1 MDWRKII
8 KLNPQRGYLYTCTGA
23 LKVALL
29 LFILGVFLVK
39 PGNIIVFNFPG
50 AEEAFRLGLTPLI
63 TMLGG
68 ILLGPL
74 WGAGLAWFVDLIA
87 VYLWHGIEEYMISF
101 GLITA
106 ARGFLAGYIYYF
118 LFSRFSLKTMA
129 VSIAVPAILISVLA
143 NPLILYF
150 SFGAPLL
157 RNIWLRLTLQV
168 VAVPFFVGVSFFVV
182 RAIRESR
189 ELKKVNQTLE
199 TLLKKDELTGVA
211 TRRYF
216 MEFLDKM
223 YSLAQRQSSPLTL
236 IMADL
241 DGFKRI
247 NDTYGHNV
255 GDEVLA
261 RVGAIFSAEIRN
273 EDMVGR
279 LGGEEFAVLLPGTC
293 PEEARVVAE
302 RIREK
307 IDHLQVEPVQEPI
320 TATLGVAR
328 LEEGASVSDLL
339 YAADQALYQGKK
351 EGRNRVVVQ
360 Q

>member
-1 MDWRKII
+1 VDWRKMV
-8 KLNPQRGYLYTCTGA
+8 KLNPQRGYLYTCTEA

-29 LFILGVFLVK
+29 LFILGVFLAK
-39 PGNIIVFNFPG
+39 PGNFIVFNFPG
-50 AEEAFRLGLTPLI
+50 VEEAFRLGLTPLF

-74 WGAGLAWFVDLIA
+74 WGAGLGWFVDLIA

-106 ARGFLAGYIYYF
+106 ARGFLAGYIFYF
-118 LFSRFSLKTMA
+118 LFPRFSLKTMVA
-129 VSIAVPAILISVLA
+129 SIAIPALLISVLA
-143 NPLILYF
+143 NPIILYF

-168 VAVPFFVGVSFFVV
+168 VAVPLFVGISFFVV
-182 RAIRESR
+182 RGIRESQ
-189 ELKKVNQTLE
+189 ELKKVNRALE
-199 TLLKKDELTGVA
+199 DLLKKDELTGVA
-211 TRRYF
+211 TRRHF

-223 YSLAQRQSSPLTL
+223 YSLARRQARPLTL

-261 RVGAIFSAEIRN
+261 RVGSIFSEEIRN

-279 LGGEEFAVLLPGTC
+279 LGGEEFAVLLPGTR
-293 PEEARVVAE
+293 PGEAMVVAE

-307 IDHLQVEPVQEPI
+307 ISNLQVDPMQEPI
-320 TATLGVAR
+320 TVTLGVAP
-328 LEEGASVSDLL
+328 LEEGASVSDFL
-339 YAADQALYQGKK
+339 YAADQALYKGKR
-351 EGRNRVVVQ
+351 EGKNRVEQ
-360 Q
+360 L